1 MNNRQVAKYF
11 SNIADL
17 LSIKGESRFRIL
29 AYERAAETISELG
42 RDIEEVWKA
51 GELEAV
57 PGIGE
62 AIASK
67 ITELLEDG
75 RMSYYDK
82 LTEEIPVGLIEVL
95 NVNHVGPKKAAL
107 FWKELGITTV
117 EALAEAAETDRLA
130 GLPGMGARSQE
141 RILEGIAALRR
152 HQTGRILLG
161 EAVPQADAILAKLR
175 QLPSV
180 AEAEAAGSL
189 RRWRE
194 TVGDLDL
201 LAASDEPEAVMES
214 FLEMLP
220 VDQVV
225 GRGPTKTSVVLEDGL
240 RVQLWVHPVD
250 RFGSALQ
257 YATGSKEH
265 SVRLRELSLKQ
276 GLSLSEHGF
285 KVEGS
290 DELIACRTEAEVYQ
304 KLGLPWI
311 PPELRED
318 RGEIEAAQKGE
329 LPELIERR
337 HLLGDL
343 HSHTD
348 WSDGQATMKEMV
360 YGAMAAGHAYLV
372 ITDHSQSLGVANGLT
387 PERLRK
393 QRAEIRKLQKKVGEK
408 IRLFQG
414 AEVEI
419 LADGRLDYDDKVMAE
434 LDLVIAS
441 LHTSLGQPREKVNER
456 LLNAIRNPHVD
467 LIGHPSGRLIGRRD
481 PADLDFEAIFKAAAE
496 HGTVLE
502 INSSPERLDLKDT
515 HARRAVELGCLLAID
530 TDAHHPEHFDLLTYG
545 VATARR
551 GWIGP
556 EVVINTWPLGRLEDW
571 LAGRGP

>member
-11 SNIADL
+11 SDIADL

-29 AYERAAETISELG
+29 AYQRAAETIADLG

-51 GELEAV
+51 GELEDV

-62 AIASK
+62 AIAAK
-67 ITELLEDG
+67 ISELLDEG
-75 RMSYYDK
+75 KMAYYEK
-82 LTEEIPVGLIEVL
+82 LTAEIPVGLIEVL

-107 FWKELGITTV
+107 FWQELGVTTV
-117 EALAEAAETDRLA
+117 DQLAEAAEADRLST
-130 GLPGMGARSQE
+130 LPGMGAKSQE
-141 RILEGIAALRR
+141 KILEAIAALRR

-161 EAVPQADAILAKLR
+161 EAVPKAEAILASLR

-189 RRWRE
+189 RRMRE

-201 LAASDEPEAVMES
+201 LAASDEPETVMDN

-220 VDQVV
+220 VDHVV
-225 GRGPTKTSVVLEDGL
+225 GRGPTKTSVVLDDGL
-240 RVQLWVHPVD
+240 RVQLWVHPVE

-265 SVRLRELSLKQ
+265 SVKLRELSLKQ

-285 KVEGS
+285 KVEES

-318 RGEIEAAQKGE
+318 RGEVEAAQNE
-329 LPELIERR
+329 ALPKLVERK
-337 HLLGDL
+337 HLRADL
-343 HSHTD
+343 HSHSD
-348 WSDGQATMKEMV
+348 WSDGRATLKEMV
-360 YGAMAAGHAYLV
+360 DGAIAAGHDYLV

-393 QRAEIRKLQKKVGEK
+393 QRKEIDKLQKKVGDK

-419 LADGRLDYDDKVMAE
+419 LADGRLDYEDNVMAE

-441 LHTSLGQPREKVNER
+441 LHTSLGQPRNKIQQR

-481 PADLDFEAIFKAAAE
+481 PADLDFETIFKEAAE

-515 HARRAVELGCLLAID
+515 HARLAVELGCTLAIN
-530 TDAHHPEHFDLLTYG
+530 TDAHHPDHFELLTYG

-556 EVVINTWPLGRLEDW
+556 GNVLTTRTLAKFEKW
-571 LAGRGP
+571 LASRGP